1 VRVYVGG
8 TRSEE
13 HIQRCVEIG
22 LGECC
27 TRGNLPPRRTPWIF
41 DNGCF
46 GDHRAG
52 RPFAAADWY
61 RDIRWLASTISAGEL
76 VPPDFAVM
84 PDIVGGG
91 LASLAASTADLA
103 WLPEEIAVRY
113 LVVQEGMSESDVA
126 AVLDHF
132 DGIFVGGAEMSW
144 KIATAPRWVALAH
157 AAGKR
162 CHIGRIGTPR
172 RLEWAASLGVDSIDS
187 NWPLSSTERLVAF
200 GEAARRS
207 GARSQVDRVAMPS
220 SRRQRW
226 MEARGSERRLPPGRR
241 W

>member
-1 VRVYVGG
+1 M
-8 TRSEE
+8 
-13 HIQRCVEIG
+13 QRCVELG

-76 VPPDFAVM
+76 EPPDFVVM

-91 LASLAASTADLA
+91 LASLDASMAELEWMPD
-103 WLPEEIAVRY
+103 EIAARY
-113 LVVQEGMSESDVA
+113 LVVQEGMSEGDVA
-126 AVLDHF
+126 GILDHF
-132 DGIFVGGAEMSW
+132 HGIFVGGAEMSW
-144 KIATAPRWVALAH
+144 KLTTAPRWVALAH

-172 RLEWAASLGVDSIDS
+172 RLEWAASLGADSVDS
-187 NWPLSSTERLVAF
+187 NWPLSGAERLRAF

-207 GARSQVDRVAMPS
+207 GARSAVARCPMPG
-220 SRRQRW
+220 SRRARW
-226 MEARGSERRLPPGRR
+226 ARARGSERRLPAGRR